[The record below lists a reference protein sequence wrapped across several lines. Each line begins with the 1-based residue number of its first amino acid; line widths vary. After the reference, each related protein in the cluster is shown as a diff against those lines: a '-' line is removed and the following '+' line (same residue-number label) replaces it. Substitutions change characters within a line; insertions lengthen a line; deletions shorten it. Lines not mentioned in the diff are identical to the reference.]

1 MNLNGLGASVKEID
15 RISEVWSITDIIP
28 MAANLQMVFYRNKA
42 GEVIVHFSLNE
53 KEATLPIE
61 TYQPDGAKNPQ
72 LQSITSGAT
81 SNPIGM
87 TFCPAPLTVCLW
99 RDFCRRIAAGRAG
112 GRGDRT
118 GREQED

>member
-61 TYQPDGAKNPQ
+61 TYQPDGAKKSSTAKYYLWSDVKSYWNDILSCSPDSLSLERFLPQ
-72 LQSITSGAT
+72 NCSGE
-81 SNPIGM
+81 S
-87 TFCPAPLTVCLW
+87 
-99 RDFCRRIAAGRAG
+99 RRA
-112 GRGDRT
+112 RG
-118 GREQED
+118 

>member
-1 MNLNGLGASVKEID
+1 MEGHCEAINALYSDMYMICGNVQGTSVSD
-15 RISEVWSITDIIP
+15 VSFWD
-28 MAANLQMVFYRNKA
+28 LC
-42 GEVIVHFSLNE
+42 
-53 KEATLPIE
+53 
-61 TYQPDGAKNPQ
+61 
-72 LQSITSGAT
+72 ITSGAT

-87 TFCPAPLTVCLW
+87 TFWHAPLTVCLW